1 MASHVPISFATQGV
15 ALSHATRDHF
25 FVESTNKTMHAVER
39 VIAEIACTDIPVLLI
54 GESGTGKE
62 EVAVRIHRLSRRQ
75 AEPFVKM
82 ICAALTPD
90 FFEGIAARGLN
101 GGDGAVG
108 SDWSGTAFL
117 DEIEELDSGCQS
129 KVLHLLP
136 EGDAI
141 PPIHSLGARIISST
155 GKDIEDEVQRGHF
168 RKELYY
174 RLKGVCLRLPPL
186 RERREDIPALFE
198 YLLGKHS
205 MLLGRPRPTV
215 NSQALRALQ
224 EYNWPGNIRELE
236 NVAKK
241 MVALG
246 DAEEAVADLG
256 WNLGDG
262 HHRGIAH
269 ETISLKEAARAASR
283 QAERELILQ
292 VLTRVRWNRKR
303 AARDLQISYKALLY
317 KLKQIGLDESG
328 PA

>member
-1 MASHVPISFATQGV
+1 MASHVPISFAPQGV
-15 ALSHATRDHF
+15 AYSHTTREHH
-25 FVESTNKTMHAVER
+25 FVESTSKTMRAVER
-39 VIAEIACTDIPVLLI
+39 VITEIACTEIPVLLN

-75 AEPFVKM
+75 TEPFVKI

-90 FFEGIAARGLN
+90 FFESLANRGTN
-101 GGDGAVG
+101 PGDGING
-108 SDWSGTAFL
+108 NWSGTVFL
-117 DEIEELDSGCQS
+117 DEIEELDPGCQS
-129 KVLHLLP
+129 RLLHLLP

-141 PPIHSLGARIISST
+141 PPVPALSARIISST
-155 GKDIEDEVQRGHF
+155 GQDIEEEVQRGHF

-186 RERREDIPALFE
+186 RERRDDIPTLFE
-198 YLLGKHS
+198 HFLEKHS
-205 MLLGRPRPTV
+205 LLLGRPRPTV
-215 NSQALRALQ
+215 NSHALRAIQ
-224 EYNWPGNIRELE
+224 QYNWPGNIRELE

-246 DAEEAVADLG
+246 DAEEAVADLAWKSENG
-256 WNLGDG
+256 NQ
-262 HHRGIAH
+262 REITH